1 MTAPPPAAAP
11 PDDDAGTGQDVSRL
25 WRILAHVV
33 TPTTFIAAIM
43 VYFGAVRTNT
53 MYARLGVD
61 QSMLGLSLQDY
72 ALRSVTL
79 AAEPLILV
87 LVAAL
92 VAPPAHAWLTRS
104 AERHPAFAKW
114 AVRVMAVLGAAGAAL
129 GIGSL
134 AGWRLMPPYA
144 SLGEWRSLPPYAGV
158 AGWRP
163 LPAYAMPL
171 CLGLGVFLLVYCSSL
186 RRRLDPRHAPAA
198 TDQLVRRTLCMALLL
213 FLLLWAITLFAQSR
227 GEREANRTLAGMRR
241 LPSTVVYA
249 ARRLNLEGPGI
260 TETALPD
267 PAAMYRFRYT
277 GLRLLINSNQRYFL
291 LPACYMSDPSARAI
305 ALPADDSL
313 RLEFGL
319 FRVPSDCPR

>member
-1 MTAPPPAAAP
+1 MTAPPPAAEP
-11 PDDDAGTGQDVSRL
+11 PDDDGGTGQDVSRL

-87 LVAAL
+87 LVTAL

-104 AERHPAFAKW
+104 AERHRAFARW
-114 AVRVMAVLGAAGAAL
+114 AVRIMAVLGAAGAAV
-129 GIGSL
+129 GI
-134 AGWRLMPPYA
+134 A
-144 SLGEWRSLPPYAGV
+144 SL

-163 LPAYAMPL
+163 LPPYAMPL
-171 CLGLGVFLLVYCSSL
+171 CLGLGVFLLVYGSSL
-186 RRRLDPRHAPAA
+186 RQRLDARLTPSA
-198 TDQLVRRTLCMALLL
+198 TDRLVRRTLCTALLL
-213 FLLLWAITLFAQSR
+213 FLLLWGITLFAQSR
-227 GEREANRTLAGMRR
+227 GEREADRTLADMRR
-241 LPSTVVYA
+241 LPNTVVYA
-249 ARRLNLEGPGI
+249 ARRLNLQGPGI

-267 PAAMYRFRYT
+267 PGAMYRFRYA

-291 LPACYMSDPSARAI
+291 LPACWMSDLSARAI

-313 RLEFGL
+313 RLEFGV
-319 FRVPSDCPR
+319 FRMPPDCPP